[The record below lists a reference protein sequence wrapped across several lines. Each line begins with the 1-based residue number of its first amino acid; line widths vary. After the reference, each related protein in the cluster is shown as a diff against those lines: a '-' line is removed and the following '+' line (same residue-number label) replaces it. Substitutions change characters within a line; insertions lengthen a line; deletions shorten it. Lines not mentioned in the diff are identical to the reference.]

1 MDSVIG
7 YRAASNALSFC
18 SVSRKRSRLF
28 LLSGSSCG
36 LTIIRSIPV
45 RPRTARLTLV
55 NSVIRKATTRHKMFP
70 NDEAALK
77 VVYLA
82 IESASKKVDYAD

>member
-1 MDSVIG
+1 MHYLFAAFQGSVP
-7 YRAASNALSFC
+7 A
-18 SVSRKRSRLF
+18 
-28 LLSGSSCG
+28 
-36 LTIIRSIPV
+36 IRSIPV